1 MKHMT
6 RQLVTALLPHS
17 CAVRLLSKRQYRKY
31 EKAYPT
37 GRARP
42 HALPSDL
49 IVSLTS
55 YPPRYPTLHLTLQSL
70 LRQNTAPDR
79 IVLYIASADA
89 KSIPFA
95 VRVLLEKGVD
105 LCIVDDVRSYK
116 KLVFTVEEY
125 PGAYIATA
133 DDDVFYRP
141 DWLSELVAG
150 QGEGSHVITCH
161 RAHRLQLNSQGNL
174 ADYHLWTW
182 DVDDDNARQ
191 ASVDIMP
198 TGIGGILYPPG
209 TLHPDVSRRELYQR
223 YAPTA
228 DDLWFFW
235 CARRVGATYRKVGP
249 RFEQL
254 GWWSAQ
260 ESRLFDENAAANDE
274 QIALLERKF
283 GNPLRM
289 PVFDPFATAAQ

>member
-1 MKHMT
+1 MT
-6 RQLVTALLPHS
+6 RQLVTALLPRS
-17 CAVRLLSKRQYRKY
+17 CAVRLMSKRQYRKY
-31 EKAYPT
+31 EKACPR
-37 GRARP
+37 GPARP
-42 HALPSDL
+42 HALPGEL

-55 YPPRYPTLHLTLQSL
+55 YPPRYATLHLTLRSL

-79 IVLYIASADA
+79 ILLYIARGDT
-89 KSIPFA
+89 KSIPSA
-95 VRVLLEKGVD
+95 VRMLLEEGID

-116 KLVFTVEEY
+116 KLVFALDEF
-125 PGAYIATA
+125 PDAYIATA

-141 DWLSELVAG
+141 DWLTDLVAD
-150 QGEGSHVITCH
+150 QDEGSHVITCH
-161 RAHRLQLNSQGNL
+161 RAHRLRLSPQGNL

-182 DVDDDNARQ
+182 DVDDEIARH

-223 YAPTA
+223 YAPSA

-235 CARRVGATYRKVGP
+235 CARRAGATYRKVGP
-249 RFEQL
+249 RFEQM

-260 ESRLFDENAAANDE
+260 QNRLFDENAAANDE
-274 QIALLERKF
+274 QIARLERRF
-283 GNPLRM
+283 GNPIRM
-289 PVFDPFATAAQ
+289 PMAGPFAAAAQ